1 MKPKSTQRIKLG
13 IFVSLGLIFFAVAV
27 FFMGNSQNIF
37 GRFFRLHANFQQV
50 SGLRL
55 GNNVRLM
62 GVTIGTVQSIE
73 IISDTSIQVSMLI
86 EDEMRRFIRTDAVA
100 KVGSD
105 GLVGDRVVNIKP
117 SSSQSPIVEPGGTI
131 LSQEATATDVLLRK
145 LEGTQSDVEVLIE
158 NLIGISAQ
166 VYQGKGT
173 IGQLLNDT
181 LMAADMRNTL
191 INLNRAS
198 QGSLELM
205 AQFQESVRLIQE
217 GQGIITNLLTD
228 STWVQHMDSTLEN
241 LDVASQRLEE
251 TVVAFEG
258 FVEEMQS
265 SAGPLGTMMRDTA
278 VSDDLKAIMENLDTG
293 TERFSE
299 NMKALQQNF
308 LFRKFFKKKA
318 KEEAKMKKGN
328 STSPNPI

>member
-1 MKPKSTQRIKLG
+1 MKQKSIQRIKLG
-13 IFVSLGLIFFAVAV
+13 IFVSLGFIFFAVAV

-37 GRFFRLHANFQQV
+37 GRFFSLHANFRQV

-86 EDEMRRFIRTDAVA
+86 EDEMRKFIRTDAVA

-117 SSSQSPIVEPGGTI
+117 SYSQLSIVEPGGTI

-145 LEGTQSDVEVLIE
+145 LEGTQSDVDVLIE

-181 LMAADMRNTL
+181 MMAADMRNTL
-191 INLNRAS
+191 TNLNRAS

-205 AQFQESVRLIQE
+205 AQFQESVSLIQE
-217 GQGIITNLLTD
+217 GQGIVTNLLTD

-241 LDVASQRLEE
+241 LDDASQRLGE
-251 TVVAFEG
+251 TVAVFEG

-265 SAGPLGTMMRDTA
+265 SSGPLGTMMRDTT
-278 VSDDLKAIMENLDTG
+278 VSQDLKAIMENLDTG

-299 NMKALQQNF
+299 NMKALQRNF
-308 LFRKFFKKKA
+308 LFRKYFKKKA
-318 KEEAKMKKGN
+318 KEEAKMEKAKRT
-328 STSPNPI
+328 STPPI